1 MSSKLVGETWG
12 VGGGQSLA
20 DCEIEAAEQEIRE
33 KCRNQKIWVC
43 GLRPF

>member
-1 MSSKLVGETWG
+1 MSSNLVDESDG
-12 VGGGQSLA
+12 VGRVQSLA

-33 KCRNQKIWVC
+33 KCRNKKIWAC